1 MSDDLES
8 RFTAWSMSRRFVVA
22 APAISWPQPL
32 PLCADRAAVSR
43 SPDRRA
49 SLPVWLGAPDRW
61 QKLFACL
68 RAVVAR
74 LRKLARRGR

>member
-1 MSDDLES
+1 MHDDLES

-32 PLCADRAAVSR
+32 PLCVDRAAGSR

-49 SLPVWLGAPDRW
+49 FLRVWPGVPGRW

-74 LRKLARRGR
+74 LRTLARRGR